1 MADYEE
7 RDPLAGAAEE
17 VADRHHL
24 TGLLG
29 KSVPLPAWAHL
40 EEMKTWLRQA
50 RQAAAKADKRAG
62 AAAEWLLDNDYQ
74 IQRAILQIR
83 EDLPKS
89 STRNFRRSPG
99 TGSVALACISLPMPC
114 CRLLTC
120 RSR

>member
-17 VADRHHL
+17 VADRHRL

-50 RQAAAKADKRAG
+50 RQAAAKART
-62 AAAEWLLDNDYQ
+62 L
-74 IQRAILQIR
+74 IV
-83 EDLPKS
+83 S
-89 STRNFRRSPG
+89 
-99 TGSVALACISLPMPC
+99 
-114 CRLLTC
+114 
-120 RSR
+120 